1 MNCYPT
7 VLTIAGSDSS
17 GGAGIQADMK
27 TISSLG
33 VYACSAI
40 TAITAQ
46 NTLGVRSIQG
56 IDPAILKDQI
66 EAVFEDLTIDA
77 VKTGM
82 LYSRELIEIVSEC
95 LKRFRP
101 RFFVLDPVMISTS
114 GSKMITDDA
123 IEAMQQLLFPLA
135 TVITPNIAEAEVFT
149 GVKISSPENMQA
161 AAKIMLQKGCNAVLI
176 KGGHLTGNE
185 SVDMLFEKG
194 KNGFEVR
201 SSFIETKNTHGTGCT
216 LSAAI
221 ASYLALGEDLHR
233 AFVLSKEYIIHALCA
248 AKNVEIGKGHGPV
261 NHFFNPKI
269 LTIRNEN
276 RSKQQNI
283 RNLGRIYLN

>member
-1 MNCYPT
+1 MNRYPT

-17 GGAGIQADMK
+17 GGAGIQADIK

-56 IDPAILKDQI
+56 IDPNILKDQI

-82 LYSRELIEIVSEC
+82 LYSRESIEVISEC
-95 LKRFRP
+95 LKRFCP

-114 GSKMITDDA
+114 GSKLITDDA
-123 IEAMQQLLFPLA
+123 IEAITQLLFPVA
-135 TVITPNIAEAEVFT
+135 TVITPNIAEAEALT
-149 GVKISSPENMQA
+149 GVKISSPGNMQA
-161 AAKIMLQKGCNAVLI
+161 AAEIMLQKGCNAVLI
-176 KGGHLTGNE
+176 KGGHLSGSE

-194 KNGFEVR
+194 KTGVEIR
-201 SSFIETKNTHGTGCT
+201 TPFIDTKNTHGTGCT

-221 ASYLALGEDLHR
+221 ASYLALGKNLRE
-233 AFVLSKEYIIHALCA
+233 AFALAKDYITHALYA
-248 AKNVEIGKGHGPV
+248 GKDVEVGKGHGAV
-261 NHFFNPKI
+261 NHFFEPKKYII
-269 LTIRNEN
+269 L
-276 RSKQQNI
+276 
-283 RNLGRIYLN
+283 

>member
-1 MNCYPT
+1 MNRYPT

-17 GGAGIQADMK
+17 GGAGIQADIK

-56 IDPAILKDQI
+56 IHPSILKDQI
-66 EAVFEDLTIDA
+66 EAVFEDLTIDT

-82 LYSRELIEIVSEC
+82 LYNRESIEVTGEC

-114 GSKMITDDA
+114 GSKLITGDA

-135 TVITPNIAEAEVFT
+135 TVVTPNIAEAEVFT
-149 GVKISSPENMQA
+149 GIKISSPENMQTA
-161 AAKIMLQKGCNAVLI
+161 AEIMLEKGCNAVLI
-176 KGGHLTGNE
+176 KGGHLSGNE

-194 KNGFEVR
+194 KNGYGIR
-201 SSFIETKNTHGTGCT
+201 SPFIDTRNTHGTGCT
-216 LSAAI
+216 LSSAI
-221 ASYLALGEDLHR
+221 ASYLALGEDLQE
-233 AFVLSKEYIIHALCA
+233 AFMSAKDYIIHVLYAG
-248 AKNVEIGKGHGPV
+248 KDVEAGKGHGPV
-261 NHFFNPKI
+261 NHFFDPKI
-269 LTIRNEN
+269 LKTI
-276 RSKQQNI
+276 
-283 RNLGRIYLN
+283 